1 MQCYPGDEVMAKK
14 KSKAKMVAAKPADF
28 YRFYLQVSEGTAAP
42 KQLPGLIARRV
53 FDRVA

>member
-1 MQCYPGDEVMAKK
+1 MAKK

-42 KQLPGLIARRV
+42 EQLPGLIARRV
-53 FDRVA
+53 FDQVA